1 MFQVHSKVIQLY
13 IYTYIICQIIFHYR
27 YFKRLTKEL
36 QLPVLYSNLCC
47 LLHTFFKK
55 LEIYHSIHTKSNK
68 RNQNVINF
76 LVRQTI
82 CFLKYIYYTY

>member
-13 IYTYIICQIIFHYR
+13 IYAYIICQVIFHYR

-36 QLPVLYSNLCC
+36 QLPVLYSKP
-47 LLHTFFKK
+47 LLLVAYLFLK